1 LRSKTQAAL
10 PQQKRFL
17 FPFVF
22 MVLRF
27 GEKRLYLRNNLLAF
41 LAASHNK
48 YTRLNGRAA
57 RRRVSGNTVA
67 QGKRERE
74 KEGNLLAAWRTLR
87 HKKPRRRSPD
97 AATREYTY
105 RSTPRLPSSKRGERV
120 KPVPSLLLLSQG
132 PDARSAS
139 ARAAPS
145 LAPSGGRRLCLG
157 SCALI
162 AAVAPQSDPLPGGGG
177 RSLAKK
183 IAYEIK
189 S

>member
-1 LRSKTQAAL
+1 MVAPPDDGYQATLSLRVK
-10 PQQKRFL
+10 
-17 FPFVF
+17 
-22 MVLRF
+22 
-27 GEKRLYLRNNLLAF
+27 
-41 LAASHNK
+41 
-48 YTRLNGRAA
+48 
-57 RRRVSGNTVA
+57 
-67 QGKRERE
+67 ERE

-139 ARAAPS
+139 ARAAESCP
-145 LAPSGGRRLCLG
+145 LGRTT
-157 SCALI
+157 
-162 AAVAPQSDPLPGGGG
+162 PLLRVLRAHCGGGATI
-177 RSLAKK
+177 RTSARRQRRVLAKK
-183 IAYEIK
+183 IAYAIK